1 MKLDDYEL
9 KGLPEELSDFKDDVT
24 SIVNFGK
31 YSFQVVKT
39 PPTWAARNGESVF
52 YFLDNTTRYYY
63 YVNDQ
68 CNNLEFNTSLVSIWL
83 VFSCTGVGGIL
94 DSFGV
99 TSVTA
104 RGVGSDTI
112 IVINRYAPEPATVS
126 ITVQEA
132 EEYY

>member
-1 MKLDDYEL
+1 MKLDDFEL

-68 CNNLEFNTSLVSIWL
+68 WNNLEFN
-83 VFSCTGVGGIL
+83 
-94 DSFGV
+94 
-99 TSVTA
+99 
-104 RGVGSDTI
+104 
-112 IVINRYAPEPATVS
+112 
-126 ITVQEA
+126 
-132 EEYY
+132 